1 MPPVFEGHS
10 PSITFA
16 GDSAEFP
23 IEIPDDPVN
32 TPTIQECFIG
42 PLTMREA
49 LAQALAEIASISA
62 NRQVLVRSYRIFHN
76 EEAERLG
83 RFIVPPGYHASME
96 RNNRGN
102 DHS

>member
-32 TPTIQECFIG
+32 TRERFIG

-49 LAQALAEIASISA
+49 LAQALAEIA
-62 NRQVLVRSYRIFHN
+62 LVSVYCNKI
-76 EEAERLG
+76 L
-83 RFIVPPGYHASME
+83 VTLT
-96 RNNRGN
+96 
-102 DHS
+102 

>member
-1 MPPVFEGHS
+1 MPPFVENHS

-16 GDSAEFP
+16 GDSADFP
-23 IEIPDDPVN
+23 IEIPDDPVH
-32 TPTIQECFIG
+32 TPAVRGRFIG

-49 LAQALAEIASISA
+49 LAQALAEIALNST
-62 NRQVLVRSYRIFHN
+62 NQHVLVRSYRILIHN

-83 RFIVPPGYHASME
+83 RFVVPTGNLETHH
-96 RNNRGN
+96 GN